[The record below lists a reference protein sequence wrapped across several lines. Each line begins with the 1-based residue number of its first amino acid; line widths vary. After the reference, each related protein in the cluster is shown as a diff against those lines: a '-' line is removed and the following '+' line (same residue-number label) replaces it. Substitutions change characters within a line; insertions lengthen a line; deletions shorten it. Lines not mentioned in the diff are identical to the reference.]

1 MKRLFLVAVAALLVA
16 SPVFAQE
23 KAAKSPAEKKM
34 SATGAV
40 TAVSDSSL
48 TVKGK
53 EGEWTFAI
61 DKTTHVS
68 VKGASKTTAAA
79 KDSKAPLAITQ
90 YVKVGDTVLVAY
102 HDAGGTKHAADV
114 QVRSSSP
121 APAKK

>member
-1 MKRLFLVAVAALLVA
+1 
-16 SPVFAQE
+16 
-23 KAAKSPAEKKM
+23 M
-34 SATGAV
+34 SASKWLAPSALRRAV
-40 TAVSDSSL
+40 SSL

-61 DKTTHVS
+61 DKATHVS

-79 KDSKAPLAITQ
+79 KDSKVPLAITQ

-102 HDAGGTKHAADV
+102 HEAGGAKHAADV

-121 APAKK
+121 AAKK